1 VSTLEPADRERAQA
15 LLMAAIDDEL
25 GPDERRELDALVA
38 GDAGLGAEL
47 ARLRRVKE
55 VTSMV
60 TLRAPSEEVWDG
72 YWKGAYRRAERG
84 LGWLL
89 VGAGALVLGVWGLW
103 HLLWNLFE
111 SLWADT
117 DTPLP
122 VRLAVVALVLGGLV
136 LVFSVVRERLFTRKH
151 DPYDREVIR

>member
-1 VSTLEPADRERAQA
+1 MSTSHPTARERAQA
-15 LLMAAIDDEL
+15 LMMAEL
-25 GPDERRELDALVA
+25 DGELRPDERRELDALVA
-38 GDAGLGAEL
+38 ADPGLAAEQ

-55 VTSMV
+55 VTNMV

-111 SLWADT
+111 SLWAET

-122 VRLAVVALVLGGLV
+122 VRLAVVALALGGLV